1 MITGRV
7 SMNDERFV
15 ATVLALR
22 AGAPTAGQ
30 ARLVEPND
38 ERRRS
43 G

>member
-1 MITGRV
+1 MITERV

-22 AGAPTAGQ
+22 AGAPPAGQ
-30 ARLVEPND
+30 ARLVAPND
-38 ERRRS
+38 GRRRP